1 MGTPEGNFWN
11 TVRKNLPPNSFATRI
26 ENRHGGGI
34 PDAHIIW
41 DSLAFWLELKI
52 TKSNKVL
59 LSPHQ
64 ISWNTA
70 YSHKGGVNFILV
82 KRVGERCLFLFEGR
96 QSAQL
101 SEVGLDLEPLVRAS
115 GFGELFRVIRDF
127 GVRASGSNTITNTR
141 PLPCVELE
149 D

>member
-1 MGTPEGNFWN
+1 MSESNFWK
-11 TVRKNLPPNSFATRI
+11 TVKRNLPSDCHATRI
-26 ENRHGGGI
+26 ENRHGGCI

-82 KRVGERCLFLFEGR
+82 KRVGERCLFLFDGG